1 MEISRLIL
9 GIVVLAWR
17 TPALSTAN
25 INETRPFEQL
35 FLDIS
40 IGTVLDLNNSL
51 QLVEPWASEYV
62 SSIREAR
69 FGDALWARYHM
80 FGTIVDGLVEGSNQ
94 TVMEALEESA
104 VEYKATVPDD
114 YRHALSVYANTSN
127 NDKHRD
133 VLDLLSAVHL
143 RDVSHLEERATFGI
157 KCDIGHN
164 EAYRYNCLRLIE
176 LMSTSRAYI
185 GAHDRTIFRYGNCH
199 LRVGTLTHAPDITYW
214 TAHSVAELIEGHCT
228 RECCN
233 HQLKTSGYS
242 PANRSHRKVCLSSKV
257 WGCS

>member
-1 MEISRLIL
+1 MKTSQLL
-9 GIVVLAWR
+9 
-17 TPALSTAN
+17 LSTIIFGCRSVVFSAATMN
-25 INETRPFEQL
+25 YSRPFEQL

-40 IGTVLDLNNSL
+40 IGTVLEPNNSL
-51 QLVEPWASEYV
+51 QLVEPWASEYMA
-62 SSIREAR
+62 SIREAR
-69 FGDALWARYHM
+69 FGDAIWALYHM
-80 FGTIVDGLVEGSNQ
+80 FGTIVDGFVEGSNQ

-104 VEYKATVPDD
+104 MEYKATVPDD
-114 YRHALSVYANTSN
+114 YKHALSVYANTRSH
-127 NDKHRD
+127 DTHRD
-133 VLDLLSAVHL
+133 VLHLFADVDLK
-143 RDVSHLEERATFGI
+143 DVSHLQERATFGI
-157 KCDIGHN
+157 KCDIGNN
-164 EAYRYNCLRLIE
+164 EAYRYNCLHLIE

-199 LRVGTLTHAPDITYW
+199 LRVGTLTHAPDITHW

-242 PANRSHRKVCLSSKV
+242 PANCSHRKVCLSNKA